1 MRTDEAYAAVAAAI
15 AEIAPEA
22 DLASVAGG
30 RRMRDELD
38 LDSIDF
44 LSLVQ
49 RLCDTTGVDIPESD
63 YGAVGTLDELVAY
76 VAARAE
82 GAPSAASRSA

>member
-1 MRTDEAYAAVAAAI
+1 MRTDDAYDAVAKAL

-22 DLASVAGG
+22 DLTTVAGD
-30 RRMRDELD
+30 RRLRDELD

-63 YGAVGTLDELVAY
+63 YGAVGTLDDLVAY
-76 VAARAE
+76 VAVRA
-82 GAPSAASRSA
+82 GGTVAAEPLR